1 MIFTPEDV
9 FKLTNLLN
17 EKLGDFGYFSVSYT
31 ALGGEERAS
40 LFVHS
45 SRQKEKEWPYG
56 IYHNSDYAIFC
67 LDYLGKMEITSRHS
81 QMPKMRKCNIKS
93 LEDAADRITKYLL
106 GVS

>member
-1 MIFTPEDV
+1 MIFTTEDV
-9 FKLTNLLN
+9 PKLTNLLN
-17 EKLGDFGYFSVSYT
+17 EKLGNFGYFRVSYT

-45 SRQKEKEWPYG
+45 SKQKKQEWLYG

-67 LDYLGKMEITSRHS
+67 LDYLGKMEIISRHS

-93 LEDAADRITKYLL
+93 LEDVADRIAKYLRL
-106 GVS
+106 I

>member
-1 MIFTPEDV
+1 MIFTQEDV
-9 FKLTNLLN
+9 SKLTNLLN
-17 EKLGDFGYFSVSYT
+17 EKLGDFGYFKVSYT
-31 ALGGEERAS
+31 ALGGADWAS

-45 SRQKEKEWPYG
+45 SRQKEKEWLYG

-81 QMPKMRKCNIKS
+81 QIPKMRKCNIKS
-93 LEDAADRITKYLL
+93 LEDVADRITKYLL